1 MKLKNKQQQ
10 RNKGEKNRGFRSEKF
25 SIESSRSKLKTKVI
39 GNFHDSVILTQLPGC
54 SLLTDPSLLN
64 DNHWRTLRTKTN
76 QRTDREQLT
85 RSMLRLPG
93 YLYRLD
99 WQKLER
105 KTDWTETSNEKWW
118 HQQSTHAEHLL
129 QTNHT
134 IDRDS
139 AKCVTYCT
147 NYHQRIALESWFT
160 NLEQTRLN
168 CCQQLLPR
176 RKRVQLIK
184 VIFARILVGVESG
197 IYGGIFF
204 KLIVRFY

>member
-1 MKLKNKQQQ
+1 M
-10 RNKGEKNRGFRSEKF
+10 
-25 SIESSRSKLKTKVI
+25 
-39 GNFHDSVILTQLPGC
+39 LT
-54 SLLTDPSLLN
+54 N
-64 DNHWRTLRTKTN
+64 VN
-76 QRTDREQLT
+76 Q
-85 RSMLRLPG
+85 
-93 YLYRLD
+93 YCH
-99 WQKLER
+99 
-105 KTDWTETSNEKWW
+105 N
-118 HQQSTHAEHLL
+118 AEHLL

-139 AKCVTYCT
+139 AKCVTYRT

-176 RKRVQLIK
+176 RKRLQLIQ